1 MKTKHNPAT
10 HNAVS
15 AGSRISS
22 AIKAQW
28 GWVGNY
34 SRAAFTDDAVA
45 AVVVTILLVPQS
57 LAYALL
63 AGLPPQVGIYASIAP
78 LIAYA
83 LLGSSNQLTVGP
95 TAVVSLMTAATIAML
110 PPEQRIIGAAALA
123 LIVGVILLVAGLLRA
138 GFLMNFV
145 SRPVVSAYITG
156 AALLII
162 ISQLRHILGLDG
174 GGRTALA
181 MVSNLSRQATDIHT
195 LTLIVGALSLV
206 AFYLARNTLA
216 YRLVKAGVRSR
227 RARMA
232 SRIVPILILLVAL
245 GISGVLGLS
254 ERGLATVGP
263 IPGGL
268 PPLSFPMSD
277 MSLFQNLLVPACVVA
292 IVAFVDSTSTAQ
304 ELAARQREKV
314 DANRELLGLGAAN
327 MAAGLTGGYAVNGSM
342 SRSAVNAAAG
352 GRTQVSGLIVAALM
366 TLTALFLTPFLK
378 PLPLAVLAALII
390 IACLSLLD
398 FKAIWRTWV
407 YSRADGITAI
417 ATFLAVLLL
426 GVQWGVLAGVVLAM
440 ALHIRGT
447 VSPYMPLV
455 GRFPGTEHYRDA
467 GRFVVETD
475 ERVKTLRID
484 ESLYYAN
491 ARTLEDRVAD
501 IVEASPELTDLILM
515 CTAVN
520 RIDASALDSLETIN
534 TRLKAAGVSLHFSD
548 MQSRVRER
556 LFRSSFLDRLSGRI
570 FLSQHEAM
578 EALTEVADFAFLD
591 DHIDMH

>member
-1 MKTKHNPAT
+1 M
-10 HNAVS
+10 S
-15 AGSRISS
+15 SRIAS
-22 AIKAQW
+22 AVRTQW
-28 GWVGNY
+28 GWLGQY
-34 SRAAFTDDAVA
+34 GGKLFADDLVA
-45 AVVVTILLVPQS
+45 AIVVTILLVPQS

-78 LIAYA
+78 LVAYA
-83 LLGSSNQLTVGP
+83 LLGSSNILNVGP
-95 TAVVSLMTAATIAML
+95 TAVVSLMTAACIAAL
-110 PPEQRIIGAAALA
+110 PPEQRVVGAAAIA
-123 LIVGVILLVAGLLRA
+123 LITGLILLTAGFLRA

-162 ISQLRHILGLDG
+162 ISQIRHIFGLEG
-174 GGRTALA
+174 GGRTAFA
-181 MVSNLSRQATDIHT
+181 MLTALRSQIGQAHV
-195 LTLIVGALSLV
+195 LTLVVGGLSLI
-206 AFYLARNTLA
+206 AFFLARNAFA
-216 YRLVKAGVRSR
+216 YRLVKAGVRSNL
-227 RARMA
+227 ARMA
-232 SRIVPILILLVAL
+232 SRIAPIVIILIAL
-245 GISGVLGLS
+245 GISAALGLS
-254 ERGLATVGP
+254 DRGLATVGAV
-263 IPGGL
+263 PGGL
-268 PPLSFPMSD
+268 PPLSVPVAD
-277 MSLFQNLLVPACVVA
+277 MGLFEDLLVPAAVIA

-304 ELAARQREKV
+304 ELAARRREAV

-327 MAAGLTGGYAVNGSM
+327 VAAGLTGGYAVNGSM
-342 SRSAVNAAAG
+342 SRSAVNLAAG
-352 GRTQVSGLIVAALM
+352 GRTPVSGLIVAGLM
-366 TLTALFLTPFLK
+366 ALTALFLTPYLG

-440 ALHIRGT
+440 ALHIRST
-447 VSPYMPLV
+447 VSPHMPLV

-467 GRFVVETD
+467 ERFVVETD
-475 ERVKTLRID
+475 PRVKTLRID

-491 ARTLEDRVAD
+491 ARTLEERVAE
-501 IVEASPELTDLILM
+501 IVEAHPDMTDLVLM

-534 TRLKAAGVSLHFSD
+534 NRLRAAGVALHFSD

-556 LFRSSFLDRLSGRI
+556 LFRSSFLDRLTGRI
-570 FLSQHEAM
+570 FLSQHDAM
-578 EALTEVADFAFLD
+578 ETLSGVADFSFLD
-591 DHIDMH
+591 DHIDIH

>member
-1 MKTKHNPAT
+1 MSGK
-10 HNAVS
+10 
-15 AGSRISS
+15 GRISS
-22 AIKAQW
+22 AVKAQW
-28 GWVGNY
+28 GWLSGY
-34 SRAAFTDDAVA
+34 SGRIFTDDLVA
-45 AVVVTILLVPQS
+45 AIVVTILLVPQS

-83 LLGSSNQLTVGP
+83 LLGSSNMLNVGP
-95 TAVVSLMTAATIAML
+95 TAVVSLMTAACIVAL
-110 PPEQRIIGAAALA
+110 PEEQRIVGAA
-123 LIVGVILLVAGLLRA
+123 IVAVMTGVILIVAGILRA

-162 ISQLRHILGLDG
+162 ISQLRHILGVDG
-174 GGRTALA
+174 GGRTAFAMLSSLRDQLGSIHGLTFLVGGIALLA
-181 MVSNLSRQATDIHT
+181 
-195 LTLIVGALSLV
+195 
-206 AFYLARNTLA
+206 FWLARNSVA
-216 YRLVKAGVRSR
+216 YRLVKAGMRSR

-232 SRIVPILILLVAL
+232 SRIAPILIILIAM
-245 GISGVLGLS
+245 GMSAGFGLAYQ
-254 ERGLATVGP
+254 GLATVGP
-263 IPGGL
+263 VPAGL
-268 PPLSFPMSD
+268 PPIGLPSGD
-277 MSLFQNLLVPACVVA
+277 MALFEQLLMPAAVIA

-304 ELAARQREKV
+304 ELAARRRENV
-314 DANRELLGLGAAN
+314 NADRELLGLGAAN
-327 MAAGLTGGYAVNGSM
+327 LAAGLTGGYAVNGSM

-352 GRTQVSGLIVAALM
+352 GQTRLSGLIVAALM
-366 TLTALFLTPFLK
+366 CLTALFLTPFLQ

-398 FKAIWRTWV
+398 FKAIWRTWM
-407 YSRADGITAI
+407 YSRADGLTAL
-417 ATFLAVLLL
+417 ATFFSVLIF

-440 ALHIRGT
+440 ALHIRST
-447 VSPYMPLV
+447 VSPNMPLV

-467 GRFVVETD
+467 ERFVVETD
-475 ERVKTLRID
+475 DRVKTLRID

-491 ARTLEDRVAD
+491 ARTLEARVSEL
-501 IVEASPELTDLILM
+501 VEKEDDMTDLILM

-520 RIDASALDSLETIN
+520 RIDASALNSLETIN
-534 TRLKAAGVSLHFSD
+534 DRLKAAGIRLHLSD

-556 LFRSSFLDRLSGRI
+556 LFRSNLLDKLTGQI

-578 EALTEVADFAFLD
+578 EALSGVADFAFLD

>member
-1 MKTKHNPAT
+1 MRGFRHA
-10 HNAVS
+10 ACVS
-15 AGSRISS
+15 LPTRIGSAFRDQWSWVSGYS
-22 AIKAQW
+22 A
-28 GWVGNY
+28 
-34 SRAAFTDDAVA
+34 RLFTDDLVA
-45 AVVVTILLVPQS
+45 AIVVTILLVPQS

-78 LIAYA
+78 LLAYA
-83 LLGSSNQLTVGP
+83 LLGSSNQLSVGP
-95 TAVVSLMTAATIAML
+95 TAVISLMTAAAVATL
-110 PPEQRIIGAAALA
+110 PEGERVVGAAAIA
-123 LIVGVILLVAGLLRA
+123 LIAGAILLGAGVLRA

-162 ISQLRHILGLDG
+162 ISQLRHIVGIDG

-181 MVSNLSRQATDIHT
+181 MLRSIGGQFSQVHG
-195 LTLIVGALSLV
+195 LTVIVGLLSLA
-206 AFYLARNTLA
+206 AFWLARNTVA
-216 YRLVKAGVRSR
+216 YRLVKAGVKSR

-232 SRIVPILILLVAL
+232 SRVVPILIILVAL
-245 GISGVLGLS
+245 GLSGWLGLS

-263 IPGGL
+263 VPGGL
-268 PPLSFPMSD
+268 PPLSFPMAD
-277 MSLFQNLLVPACVVA
+277 MDFFEMLLVPAVVIA

-304 ELAARQREKV
+304 ELAARRREAV
-314 DANRELLGLGAAN
+314 DANRELLGLGASN
-327 MAAGLTGGYAVNGSM
+327 VAAGLTGGYAVNGSM

-352 GRTQVSGLIVAALM
+352 ARTPISGLIVAALM
-366 TLTALFLTPFLK
+366 CLTALFLTPFLS

-398 FKAIWRTWV
+398 FASIWRTWV
-407 YSRADGITAI
+407 YSRADGMTAL
-417 ATFLAVLLL
+417 ATFLSVLLL
-426 GVQWGVLAGVVLAM
+426 GVQWGVLVGVVLAM

-447 VSPYMPLV
+447 VSPHMPLV

-467 GRFVVETD
+467 SRFVVETD
-475 ERVKTLRID
+475 DRVKTLRID

-491 ARTLEDRVAD
+491 ARTLEDRVAE
-501 IVEASPELTDLILM
+501 VVGQSPDMTNLVLM

-534 TRLKAAGVSLHFSD
+534 NRLKAAGVTLHFSD

-556 LFRSSFLDRLSGRI
+556 LFRSSFLDRLTGRI

-578 EALTEVADFAFLD
+578 EELVGVADFAYLD
-591 DHIDMH
+591 DHIDIH